1 MCPGS
6 RYSEERARQVAE
18 DLRIRIARGTWQ
30 HGQVLT
36 YRDLQDRYKTGR
48 DIVSAALR
56 ELRELGLVETRRAGT
71 RPRITGKS
79 WTTAPHGSSMQDHI
93 TSSMRARI
101 TNGTYL
107 PGDQIPSRAALAG
120 EFGVSIATVRRAL
133 LPLADEGLL
142 ASEGGRS
149 GTYVRGQH

>member
-1 MCPGS
+1 MSPGS

-18 DLRIRIARGTWQ
+18 DLRNRIARGTWQ
-30 HGQVLT
+30 PGQVLT
-36 YRDLQDRYKTGR
+36 YRDLQDRYRTGR

-79 WTTAPHGSSMQDHI
+79 WTTAPPGSSMQDHI

-101 TNGTYL
+101 TDGTYL
-107 PGDQIPSRAALAG
+107 PGDRIPSRAALAS

-133 LPLADEGLL
+133 LPLVDEGLL
-142 ASEGGRS
+142 AAVGRRS
-149 GTYVRGQH
+149 GTYVCGQA